1 MNEMNVENET
11 PVAAPP
17 PLPPRK
23 TRTMR
28 PRPWL
33 VRLVAEH
40 NPFYLLSAACM
51 LASCL
56 ALTNTVTWNPIATRR
71 LLTLIVT
78 LNLYE
83 AALLGIALFLMTSG
97 RRNLRDG
104 RVLLLLQAFFLAD
117 FTFLN
122 AEIATSSGAF
132 STGLIVN
139 AVLFV
144 LAAVKLGLVL
154 GMLRPTFTLM
164 QYGFVLLQLGILF
177 ATPSIFRWVNIH
189 RHAIGPRDFY
199 ALWWVTA
206 LLPAV
211 YEVVSRFDV
220 WRAKP
225 LSVAARAQAA
235 PTTTYLWLPYVSL
248 LTHFGIL
255 HYVYDTG
262 FYAAHAAPVL
272 LGLTLIL
279 NRVNPTTLMP
289 RRDLMILRFLL
300 PLAAVMV
307 SMGRLFA
314 LPLHATYPVVTLTP
328 LNLAIDGAF
337 LTYVWCFLRPNAR
350 LFVATWMVAK
360 SMYILGPTTQQ
371 MAHWADSGWEWTATS
386 TDRMMPKTVADWG
399 LLGLVGSFAFLAIGF
414 WVSLSR
420 RHGESLAPGEDS
432 PPGDLA

>member
-1 MNEMNVENET
+1 MNETNPENDT
-11 PVAAPP
+11 SDVVPP
-17 PLPPRK
+17 PLPPRE
-23 TRTMR
+23 TRTRMMK
-28 PRPWL
+28 PRPLL

-56 ALTNTVTWNPIATRR
+56 ALTNTVTWNPIATKR

-83 AALLGIALFLMTSG
+83 AALLAIALFLVSGG

-122 AEIATSSGAF
+122 AEIATSSNAF

-144 LAAVKLGLVL
+144 LAAVKIGLVL
-154 GMLRPTFTLM
+154 RVLKPAFTLM

-177 ATPSIFRWVNIH
+177 ATPSIFRWVNLH

-220 WRAKP
+220 WRATP
-225 LSVAARAQAA
+225 TSVAARAQAA
-235 PTTTYLWLPYVSL
+235 PTMTYLWLPYVSL

-262 FYAAHAAPVL
+262 FHAAHAAPVL

-279 NRVNPTTLMP
+279 NRVSPTSLMP
-289 RRDLMILRFLL
+289 RRDLMVLRFLL

-307 SMGRLFA
+307 SMGRMFA
-314 LPLHATYPVVTLTP
+314 FPLHATYPVVTLTP

-350 LFVATWMVAK
+350 LFVATWAVAK
-360 SMYILGPTTQQ
+360 SMYILGPTHQQ
-371 MAHWADSGWEWTATS
+371 MEQWLNSGWEWTATS

-399 LLGLVGSFAFLAIGF
+399 LIGLVGSFAFLAIGF

-420 RHGESLAPGEDS
+420 RHGEVVALPEEEAS
-432 PPGDLA
+432 